1 VQPKNS
7 DRLYKGRKRM
17 PTRVAKSGHKLV
29 NTKRK
34 PGCKRV
40 RLVDDEKYLECN
52 PFADDLAIEKQ
63 KYDSMW

>member
-1 VQPKNS
+1 
-7 DRLYKGRKRM
+7 M